1 MIQGKDRRRLMLC
14 RSIALAV
21 CCLSVAT
28 VIAPGVLA
36 DPAADPVVVPA
47 DATGAPVDPTAA
59 PASGVAPPAASGP
72 VPSGNPGTLTTPEG
86 LVLTVSASK
95 ESLDPVTALT
105 NTPWSREYIVGGVF
119 SGKATGTGHSEVDG
133 GVLEAGYQI
142 GCGIRQQ
149 DLHSISTAGITP
161 GTGIPFVDGEL
172 LPVFLSANA
181 SEQLRLVLEPGR
193 VNTVSVTR
201 KEFEGDWARVAITGM
216 RIWID
221 GCAGQ
226 SFIRSFATFTSSTD
240 DNADV
245 VTYLGV
251 TRDV

>member
-1 MIQGKDRRRLMLC
+1 MVRRLMVV
-14 RSIALAV
+14 AGA
-21 CCLSVAT
+21 CLSLAT
-28 VIAPGVLA
+28 ATAPAGLA
-36 DPAADPVVVPA
+36 DPAADPSVVPA
-47 DATGAPVDPTAA
+47 ADVTDGTPVANGA
-59 PASGVAPPAASGP
+59 

-86 LVLTVSASK
+86 LVLTVSATK

-105 NTPWSREYIVGGVF
+105 NTPWSREYVVGGVF
-119 SGKATGTGHSEVDG
+119 SGSVTGPGHSAVNG

-161 GTGIPFVDGEL
+161 GTGIPFIDGEL
-172 LPVFLSANA
+172 FPVFLNANA
-181 SEQLRLVLEPGR
+181 SEQLRVVLEPGR
-193 VNTVSVTR
+193 VNTFSVTR
-201 KEFEGDWARVAITGM
+201 KEFEGDWARVSITGR

-226 SFIRSFATFTSSTD
+226 SFIRSFATFSSSTD

-251 TRDV
+251 TRAV

>member
-1 MIQGKDRRRLMLC
+1 MIQGKDHRRVMLR

-21 CCLSVAT
+21 GCLSLAT
-28 VIAPGVLA
+28 ATAPTGLA
-36 DPAADPVVVPA
+36 DP
-47 DATGAPVDPTAA
+47 PVDPAVTPPTDATQ
-59 PASGVAPPAASGP
+59 PAPPAGGP
-72 VPSGNPGTLTTPEG
+72 MPSGNPGALTTPEG
-86 LVLTVSASK
+86 LVLTVSAAK
-95 ESLDPVTALT
+95 ETLDPVTALT
-105 NTPWSREYIVGGVF
+105 NTPWSREYVVGGVF
-119 SGKATGTGHSEVDG
+119 AGKVSGPGHSAVDG

-149 DLHSISTAGITP
+149 DLHSISSAGITP
-161 GTGIPFVDGEL
+161 GTGIPFLDGEL
-172 LPVFLSANA
+172 LPVFLNANA
-181 SEQLRLVLEPGR
+181 SEQLRVVLEPGR
-193 VNTVSVTR
+193 VNTISVTR
-201 KEFEGDWARVAITGM
+201 KEFEGDWARVAITGL

>member
-1 MIQGKDRRRLMLC
+1 MLHRLIILAGAC
-14 RSIALAV
+14 ISIAT
-21 CCLSVAT
+21 AT
-28 VIAPGVLA
+28 APAGYA
-36 DPAADPVVVPA
+36 DPAADPTVIPAA
-47 DATGAPVDPTAA
+47 DATTGPPLANGAL
-59 PASGVAPPAASGP
+59 
-72 VPSGNPGTLTTPEG
+72 PSGNPGTLTTPEG
-86 LVLTVSASK
+86 LVLTVSAGK
-95 ESLDPVTALT
+95 ESLAPVTALT
-105 NTPWSREYIVGGVF
+105 NTPWSREYLVNGVF
-119 SGKATGTGHSEVDG
+119 SGKVTGPGHTAVNG

-161 GTGIPFVDGEL
+161 GTGIPFVDGQIF
-172 LPVFLSANA
+172 PVFLSANA
-181 SEQLRLVLEPGR
+181 SEQLRVVLEPGR

-201 KEFEGDWARVAITGM
+201 KEFEGDWARVSITAM

-226 SFIRSFATFTSSTD
+226 SFIRSFATFSSSTD

-251 TRDV
+251 TRAV